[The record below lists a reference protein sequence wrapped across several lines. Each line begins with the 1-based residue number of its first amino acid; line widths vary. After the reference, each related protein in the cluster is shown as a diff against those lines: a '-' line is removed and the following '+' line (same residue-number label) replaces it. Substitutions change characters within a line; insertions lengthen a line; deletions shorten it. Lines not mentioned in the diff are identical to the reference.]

1 MKGWRAMHIRRS
13 IILIMAAVLTMGG
26 CSSYMKEE
34 EAPAAPAEQSRSQAD
49 KEEPQEA
56 KEQKDTGEESP
67 KEIYV
72 YICGAVNKPGVYRM
86 NPGARLYELIDKAGG
101 LGREASE
108 TWLNQALELKDGQK
122 IEVPTK
128 KEALKLN
135 KESGAGKADASGE
148 AEEAGS
154 EQEGGSGKVNLN
166 TATKDELM
174 TLSGIGEAKAAAI
187 MAYREEH
194 GGFRK
199 IEDIKQ
205 IEGIK
210 DGVFRKIESMI
221 TVNE

>member
-1 MKGWRAMHIRRS
+1 MKGWRAMHIRR
-13 IILIMAAVLTMGG
+13 IIIFILAAALTLGG

-34 EAPAAPAEQSRSQAD
+34 EAPAEAEEQTKAKAD
-49 KEEPQEA
+49 AEKTKETETQKEA
-56 KEQKDTGEESP
+56 TEESSQ
-67 KEIYV
+67 EMYV
-72 YICGAVNKPGVYRM
+72 YICGSVNKPGVYRLK
-86 NPGARLYELIDKAGG
+86 PGARLYELIEKAGG
-101 LGREASE
+101 LSREASE
-108 TWLNQALELKDGQK
+108 TWLNQAEELKDGQK

-128 KEALKLN
+128 KEAVKLT
-135 KESGAGKADASGE
+135 
-148 AEEAGS
+148 EEDRAGS
-154 EQEGGSGKVNLN
+154 TSEDGAARKGSSGKVNLN
-166 TATKDELM
+166 TATKEELM

-187 MAYREEH
+187 LNYREEH